1 MTWIKYGIFILLQ
14 LVARVAASPVS
25 GDSATTSP
33 PSSPSS
39 GGDPTPGYLQVNGTK
54 VVDPSGKTVILR
66 GTNLGGWL
74 VFEDWMCG
82 ITDQSG
88 NNDREPQVT
97 LESRFNITP
106 TKALIDTWQ
115 NNWITSA
122 DFDNMKSLGFNL
134 VRVPFSYRNFKWSNG
149 SYIKETDAF
158 SRLDWAVAQAKSR
171 GMYLVLDFHVWEG
184 QIGQGSSNYSIIS
197 WVTRSHTRC
206 STSAVHPRCSARAEV
221 VGDF

>member
-1 MTWIKYGIFILLQ
+1 
-14 LVARVAASPVS
+14 
-25 GDSATTSP
+25 
-33 PSSPSS
+33 
-39 GGDPTPGYLQVNGTK
+39 VNGTK

-97 LESRFNITP
+97 LESRFNLAP

-149 SYIKETDAF
+149 SYINETDAF